1 MQEWLDL
8 GGGWLQF
15 LHLKKLEKRWKNHQ
29 NPTVGCWDT
38 TFCPPLPQFWCLS
51 IGFDPEPPKKPLFL
65 ILVTFLTKTGFWW
78 PFDTFVMK
86 CWQNQ
91 SPFWAP
97 SACMQH
103 ILVTTLRAK
112 TDGLGWNLR
121 FEIWHQKSRSFQS
134 TARELKFGMAIGMSE
149 SDAVSKFEPNPFMD
163 SIFTGFWS
171 WARNIFWHASETLVK
186 RWEKWPGKGQIMS
199 SEVIRGHQSPWG
211 SSWRAEEIIWSEIH
225 KFEGNCKRA
234 MLCYSTYRDSTVAK
248 SFA

>member
-51 IGFDPEPPKKPLFL
+51 IGFDPEPPEKPLFL
-65 ILVTFLTKTGFWW
+65 IFVTFLTRNGFWW

-91 SPFWAP
+91 SPRVVGQADDYGNAVMHPCYDATSQNRW
-97 SACMQH
+97 
-103 ILVTTLRAK
+103 IRLK
-112 TDGLGWNLR
+112 

-134 TARELKFGMAIGMSE
+134 AARELKFGMAIGMSE
-149 SDAVSKFEPNPFMD
+149 CDAVSKFEPNPFMD

-171 WARNIFWHASETLVK
+171 
-186 RWEKWPGKGQIMS
+186 
-199 SEVIRGHQSPWG
+199 
-211 SSWRAEEIIWSEIH
+211 
-225 KFEGNCKRA
+225 
-234 MLCYSTYRDSTVAK
+234 
-248 SFA
+248 